1 MIDPLIHAAPEL
13 EQRGASPVQGKAAGQ
28 VRQARPRQQPPDA
41 DSALHRPIPGRRP
54 GPSGLAGHRPRPA
67 ARARTV
73 VLRDG
78 SLILIRQ
85 IHAADAPLVADIF
98 GQLSD
103 DSRWMQFLAA
113 KKELS
118 AAELRYL
125 TDIDHHDHEALAA
138 LDPAGRG
145 VGVSRYIRHTADP
158 QAAEVTITVVDGWQ
172 RRGLGTELLIQL
184 AGHAR
189 HEGIGRLTAVAS
201 TGNAAAAGLLRTMH
215 ASTVGREYGTVEY
228 EINLAHPR
236 AGSFAADLRSA
247 G

>member
-1 MIDPLIHAAPEL
+1 MIDPLIHAAR
-13 EQRGASPVQGKAAGQ
+13 EQRGAL
-28 VRQARPRQQPPDA
+28 
-41 DSALHRPIPGRRP
+41 SAQ
-54 GPSGLAGHRPRPA
+54 
-67 ARARTV
+67 
-73 VLRDG
+73 LRDG
-78 SLILIRQ
+78 SLVLIRQ
-85 IHAADAPLVADIF
+85 IHAADVPLVADIF
-98 GQLSD
+98 RQLSD

-125 TDIDHHDHEALAA
+125 TDVDHHDHEALAA
-138 LDPAGRG
+138 LDLAGRG

-158 QAAEVTITVVDGWQ
+158 QAAEVAVTVADGWQ

-184 AGHAR
+184 AERAR
-189 HEGIGRLTAVAS
+189 QEGIGRLTAVAS